1 MGGTINRL
9 RSAAAQLAERCR
21 RAVEARSV
29 SSGKLGGVS
38 TRKESSMKKLPLI
51 TAILLAATAATG
63 MAATPQTHPSSVSE
77 RGAPDLDCKLT
88 FSLTGWSL
96 IYKHADGV
104 GEVTC
109 ENGRSMPVKIS
120 IKGGGLTAG
129 KWHVDHGR
137 GSFTDVHRISD
148 VLGHYAQGGA
158 HAGMVK
164 SAEAQVLTK
173 GNVSLALAG
182 HGEGIDLGVDVGA
195 FTITRR

>member
-1 MGGTINRL
+1 
-9 RSAAAQLAERCR
+9 
-21 RAVEARSV
+21 
-29 SSGKLGGVS
+29 
-38 TRKESSMKKLPLI
+38 MKKLPLI
-51 TAILLAATAATG
+51 TAGLLVAMAAAGTVATAAPPSH
-63 MAATPQTHPSSVSE
+63 ASSVSE

-88 FSLTGWSL
+88 FSMTGWSL
-96 IYKHADGV
+96 IYKHADGT
-104 GEVTC
+104 GRVTC

-129 KWHVDHGR
+129 KWHVDNGKGR
-137 GSFTDVHRISD
+137 FTDVHRISD

-182 HGEGIDLGVDVGA
+182 HGEGIDLGIDVGA
-195 FTITRR
+195 FTISRR